1 MYMRTFIY
9 NSHNCETPLN
19 FKYAYFR
26 IFGIKE
32 PNDVTT
38 MTDNPAVTDNNN
50 RNRLWQLQLIITTM
64 TDNNND
70 W

>member
-1 MYMRTFIY
+1 MYMRAFIY
-9 NSHNCETPLN
+9 KSHNCETPLN

-50 RNRLWQLQLIITTM
+50 RNRL
-64 TDNNND
+64 
-70 W
+70 